1 MNKNITFDKLV
12 LELGEV
18 KKWLEQLGIKNLD
31 KSRLSTIIEY
41 SSQLNEEHSKYSKG
55 QSNSLSNLDRSV
67 ETAVYEALA
76 LVSIY
81 HGLSRM
87 GQSHLPKKKLE
98 KCLLGTFSSLEES
111 QNDNSNQARN
121 TLFELETNAYI
132 KLCDLNL
139 TDEFEDA
146 NIDLGE
152 FKVSIQCKRPLSEK
166 NLLNN
171 VKNAYDQL
179 VTNNKIKTDF
189 KSYGLIAISLE
200 KLYELDKI
208 RFVQNR
214 EDLDKI
220 ILGIS
225 KDCLSKI
232 KDYWIKIKNTKLLG
246 FMLYF
251 KSPIVFKDSGALQGV
266 NFFIIDLPRPN
277 KLSSPRWKIIS
288 SLQKLTKIKVG
299 EENFV

>member
-12 LELGEV
+12 AELGEV
-18 KKWLEQLGIKNLD
+18 KKWLEQLGVKNLD
-31 KSRLSTIIEY
+31 KSRLSSIIEY
-41 SSQLNEEHSKYSKG
+41 SAQLNDEHSKYSKG
-55 QSNSLSNLDRSV
+55 QSNNLSNLNRNV

-76 LVSIY
+76 LISIY
-81 HGLSRM
+81 HGFSRM
-87 GQSHLPKKKLE
+87 DQSHLPKRKIE
-98 KCLLGTFSSLEES
+98 KCLLGSYSSLEEN

-139 TDEFEDA
+139 TNEFEDA
-146 NIDLGE
+146 NIDFGE

-166 NLLNN
+166 NLISN

-179 VTNNKIKTDF
+179 VINNKIKTDI

-214 EDLDKI
+214 EDLDRL

-251 KSPIVFKDSGALQGV
+251 KSTIVFKDSGGMQGV

-288 SLQKLTKIKVG
+288 SLQKLTKIRVG
-299 EENFV
+299 EQNFM

>member
-12 LELGEV
+12 AELGEV
-18 KKWLEQLGIKNLD
+18 KKWLEQLGVKNLD
-31 KSRLSTIIEY
+31 KSRLSSIIEF
-41 SSQLNEEHSKYSKG
+41 SAQLNDEHSKYSKG
-55 QSNSLSNLDRSV
+55 QSNNLSNLNRNV

-87 GQSHLPKKKLE
+87 DQSHLPKRKLE
-98 KCLLGTFSSLEES
+98 KCLLGSFSSLEES
-111 QNDNSNQARN
+111 QDDNSNQARN
-121 TLFELETNAYI
+121 TLFELETNAYL

-139 TDEFEDA
+139 THEFEDA

-166 NLLNN
+166 NLLKN
-171 VKNAYDQL
+171 VKNAYEQL

-214 EDLDKI
+214 EDLDRI

-288 SLQKLTKIKVG
+288 SLQKLIKIKVG